1 MSVSP
6 RELLTQGKMLS
17 VPERIEVIRELAAS
31 LEAEESF
38 WLSDEWAET
47 LNRREC
53 SLDDGSAKSVPWEDV
68 ERRMAERIQ
77 RHVDR

>member
-17 VPERIEVIRELAAS
+17 APERIEVIRELAAS

-47 LNRREC
+47 LNRRES
-53 SLDDGSAKSVPWEDV
+53 SLDDGSARSVPWEDV

-77 RHVDR
+77 RHVGR